1 IMSCGKDFV
10 ESLKKIGYPKAYE
23 LNGEDFDWMFE
34 SSEDKSFLEWFC
46 GNINEQ
52 HVVSEE
58 ELQDFDNLLKCGKPI
73 LEGNALDEV
82 LKTLEPMG
90 SKNNRQE
97 QDREEEEEVKKL
109 EDELQTLQ
117 KLKNLQIH
125 RHNKLQLLVATNS
138 HVLQTFQSRE
148 EEARKVWKE
157 GLEAFTAANN
167 KLDNELQSLI
177 AAVKKFASY
186 FTASDSEQE
195 SDVHPVFF
203 SQLSLDKYLS
213 LEDQSTAALTSHIK
227 KHFYK
232 GMSECAENS
241 HEGSFQLEDLIKEVT
256 FDETNAFFEE
266 RQEIARL
273 QAAYICA
280 QYQLIQ
286 RQAEEEGL
294 NSAIK
299 CAESLLQSWDKDIG
313 QQENV
318 DAKISSLS
326 AEISAMK
333 QDIAQINNEEL
344 LPLLKK
350 NAQLFTAPV
359 VKEYLDHQIAR
370 QDCYAAIQDKIGR
383 HLIRQKTS
391 FELIQLAYEMEMRK
405 HQEISCQLENLA
417 ESLKKSTDELQQ
429 RLQVIAEQTQ
439 QAKPK
444 NTISS
449 EDGFSCRLYQLL
461 EGGNK
466 KQQLFKTYKSLEQM
480 AQKLKQDSATLQ
492 NQLAA
497 SAQEQSLLLS
507 NLERDVDALHGAL
520 YCGANQIQL
529 RSRELTEQFHQLEVD
544 LDKLNHLL
552 MDLVADL
559 KSKRS
564 FLESNKLHQMERDLY
579 VHFFKDEDHFKEM
592 VEKLEQQ
599 SQAKAS
605 GLEDENFTT
614 S

>member
-1 IMSCGKDFV
+1 VMSCGKDFV
-10 ESLKKIGYPKAYE
+10 EILKKIGYPKADE

-58 ELQDFDNLLKCGKPI
+58 ELQDFDNLLERGEPV

-90 SKNNRQE
+90 SRNSSQE
-97 QDREEEEEVKKL
+97 EDEEEEEVVKRL

-125 RHNKLQLLVATNS
+125 RHNKLQLLVTTNS

-148 EEARKVWKE
+148 EEARKDWKE

-177 AAVKKFASY
+177 AAVKKFASF

-227 KHFYK
+227 EHFYK

-241 HEGSFQLEDLIKEVT
+241 HEGSFQLEGLIKEVT
-256 FDETNAFFEE
+256 SDETNEVCEE

-273 QAAYICA
+273 QAAYICG
-280 QYQLIQ
+280 QNQLIQ
-286 RQAEEEGL
+286 RQAEEEGM

-313 QQENV
+313 QQENI
-318 DAKISSLS
+318 DAEISSLS
-326 AEISAMK
+326 AEISAIK
-333 QDIAQINNEEL
+333 QDIAQINDEEL

-350 NAQLFTAPV
+350 NAQLLIAPV

-391 FELIQLAYEMEMRK
+391 FELTQLACEMEMKK
-405 HQEISCQLENLA
+405 HQEISCQLENLV
-417 ESLKKSTDELQQ
+417 ESLKQSTDVLQQ
-429 RLQVIAEQTQ
+429 RLQVIAERTQ
-439 QAKPK
+439 PAKPR

-480 AQKLKQDSATLQ
+480 AQKLKQDCAAVQ
-492 NQLAA
+492 DQLAA

-529 RSRELTEQFHQLEVD
+529 RSPELTEQFHQLEVD
-544 LDKLNHLL
+544 LDKLNNLL
-552 MDLVADL
+552 RDLVADL

-564 FLESNKLHQMERDLY
+564 FLESNRLHQMERDLY
-579 VHFFKDEDHFKEM
+579 VHFFKDEDHLKEM

>member
-10 ESLKKIGYPKAYE
+10 GILKKIGYPKADE

-58 ELQDFDNLLKCGKPI
+58 ELQDFDDLLERGKPV

-82 LKTLEPMG
+82 LKTLEPTG
-90 SKNNRQE
+90 SKNLSQE
-97 QDREEEEEVKKL
+97 EDREEEEEVKKL

-148 EEARKVWKE
+148 EEAHKEWKE

-177 AAVKKFASY
+177 AAVKKFASF

-195 SDVHPVFF
+195 SDVQPGFF

-213 LEDQSTAALTSHIK
+213 LEDQSTAALMSHIK

-232 GMSECAENS
+232 GMSECAEKS

-256 FDETNAFFEE
+256 LDEANEVCEE

-280 QYQLIQ
+280 QNELIQ
-286 RQAEEEGL
+286 RQAEEEGM

-313 QQENV
+313 QQENI

-326 AEISAMK
+326 AEISAIK
-333 QDIAQINNEEL
+333 QDIAQVNNEEL

-350 NAQLFTAPV
+350 NAQLLTAPV
-359 VKEYLDHQIAR
+359 VKEYLNHQIAR
-370 QDCYAAIQDKIGR
+370 QNCYAAIQDKIGR

-391 FELIQLAYEMEMRK
+391 FELIQLACEMEMKK
-405 HQEISCQLENLA
+405 HQEISSQLENLV
-417 ESLKKSTDELQQ
+417 ESLKQSTDELQK
-429 RLQVIAEQTQ
+429 RLQVIAERTQ
-439 QAKPK
+439 QAKPR
-444 NTISS
+444 NAISS
-449 EDGFSCRLYQLL
+449 EDSSSCRLYQLL

-480 AQKLKQDSATLQ
+480 AQKLKQDCATVQ
-492 NQLAA
+492 DQLAA

-520 YCGANQIQL
+520 YCGANQIRL
-529 RSRELTEQFHQLEVD
+529 RSPELTEQFHQLED
-544 LDKLNHLL
+544 DIDKLNHLL

-564 FLESNKLHQMERDLY
+564 FLESNRLHQMERDLY
-579 VHFFKDEDHFKEM
+579 VYFFNDEDHLKEM

-599 SQAKAS
+599 AQAKAS

>member
-10 ESLKKIGYPKAYE
+10 ETLKKIGYPKADE

-34 SSEDKSFLEWFC
+34 SSEDKPFLEWFC

-58 ELQDFDNLLKCGKPI
+58 ELQDYQNLLERGKPV
-73 LEGNALDEV
+73 LEGDALDEV
-82 LKTLEPMG
+82 LKTLEPTG
-90 SKNNRQE
+90 SKNGSQE
-97 QDREEEEEVKKL
+97 KDREEEEEVKKL

-125 RHNKLQLLVATNS
+125 RHNKLQLLVTANS

-148 EEARKVWKE
+148 EEARKDWKE
-157 GLEAFTAANN
+157 GLEVFTAANN

-177 AAVKKFASY
+177 ASVKKFASF
-186 FTASDSEQE
+186 FTASDSEQG
-195 SDVHPVFF
+195 SDIHPVFF
-203 SQLSLDKYLS
+203 SQLPLDKYLS
-213 LEDQSTAALTSHIK
+213 LEDQSSAALASHIK
-227 KHFYK
+227 EYFYT
-232 GMSECAENS
+232 GMSERAENS
-241 HEGSFQLEDLIKEVT
+241 HEGCFQLEDLIKEVT
-256 FDETNAFFEE
+256 FDETNEVCEE

-273 QAAYICA
+273 QAAYICG
-280 QYQLIQ
+280 QNQLIQ
-286 RQAEEEGL
+286 LQAEEEAM

-313 QQENV
+313 QQENT

-326 AEISAMK
+326 AEISAIK

-359 VKEYLDHQIAR
+359 VKEYLGHQIAR

-391 FELIQLAYEMEMRK
+391 FELIQLACEMEMKK
-405 HQEISCQLENLA
+405 HQEISCHLESLV
-417 ESLKKSTDELQQ
+417 ESLKQSTDELQQ
-429 RLQVIAEQTQ
+429 RLQVIAERTQ
-439 QAKPK
+439 QAKPR

-480 AQKLKQDSATLQ
+480 AQKLKQDCATVQ
-492 NQLAA
+492 DQLAA

-507 NLERDVDALHGAL
+507 NLERDVDALHAAL

-529 RSRELTEQFHQLEVD
+529 RSPELTEQFHQLEVD

-564 FLESNKLHQMERDLY
+564 FLESNRLHQMERDLY
-579 VHFFKDEDHFKEM
+579 VYFFKDEDHLKEM

-614 S
+614 G